1 MWRVVHHLTG
11 ERRAGP
17 ADNIMQLDLSGSFF
31 ELFGFPE
38 SYVIDEGA
46 LTERFRDLQRQLHP
60 DKFVSRPDSER
71 RWSMQAA
78 SVVNEGYQTLKSDL
92 GRATY
97 LLQING
103 ICIDEETD
111 TKMDP
116 MFLMEQ
122 MELRESLEM
131 AESAADPFS
140 ALAEIRN
147 QLRTGIGTQQLAFI
161 SAAGSFDWA
170 QARTITR
177 QWQFLDKLIREA
189 KALEER
195 LDD

>member
-11 ERRAGP
+11 ERRADP
-17 ADNIMQLDLSGSFF
+17 ADNIMQLDLSGSYF

-38 SYVIDEGA
+38 SYGIDQGA
-46 LTERFRDLQRQLHP
+46 LTERFRDMQRQLHP

-92 GRATY
+92 GRAAY

-103 ICIDEETD
+103 ISIDEETD

-131 AESAADPFS
+131 AEAAADPFS
-140 ALAEIRN
+140 ALSEIRK
-147 QLRTGIGTQQLAFI
+147 QLRTGIGTQQQAFV
-161 SAAGSFDWA
+161 SAAGKKDWA

-177 QWQFLDKLIREA
+177 QWQFLDKLVREA

-195 LDD
+195 LDA

>member
-1 MWRVVHHLTG
+1 M
-11 ERRAGP
+11 
-17 ADNIMQLDLSGSFF
+17 MQLDLSRSFF

-38 SYVIDEGA
+38 SYLIDEGV
-46 LTERFRDLQRQLHP
+46 LTERFRDMQRQLHP
-60 DKFVSRPDSER
+60 DKFASRPDSER

-78 SVVNEGYQTLKSDL
+78 SVVNEAYQTLKSDL

-103 ICIDEETD
+103 ISIDEETD
-111 TKMDP
+111 TSMDP

-131 AESAADPFS
+131 AETAADPFS
-140 ALAEIRN
+140 ALAGIRK
-147 QLRTGIGTQQLAFI
+147 QLRSGIDTQQQAFA
-161 SAAGSFDWA
+161 SAAQAHDWG
-170 QARTITR
+170 QARTVTR